1 MSDTIRHDILCHCFR
16 IITAFKLNL
25 IFVAMSVE
33 SIRRRIMLKRE
44 PKAGNLGQGT
54 ILSKSFIVCMY
65 GIDTRTL
72 TIYVKELSFC
82 HKL

>member
-1 MSDTIRHDILCHCFR
+1 
-16 IITAFKLNL
+16 
-25 IFVAMSVE
+25 MSVE

-44 PKAGNLGQGT
+44 PKTGNLGQGT

-82 HKL
+82 HKLWFSNPYIFTFQCQRP